1 MQKKWILLSV
11 TVVIFAVWLANADA
25 QKLVPEW
32 IKNTAMWYAQG
43 QVSEGEFLNAIKYLI
58 ENKIIVL
65 EEPED
70 LPVPQETPVIVTK
83 PRLNQCVT
91 LKQYYDNYPE
101 TRFKKQFSHIVYLD
115 SCIKLY
121 KDRIWQYQGADRVD
135 KIYQKFLEF
144 ETQRENVPKPD
155 TEPKATLLSKTKL
168 GTNLYMAK
176 FSICAGDVTIQKA
189 KILVSSAIEAIQV
202 GSNQDVPANT
212 CRNYESPIRA
222 KNVDNIKVVLL
233 ERVLES

>member
-1 MQKKWILLSV
+1 MQKKWILLSII
-11 TVVIFAVWLANADA
+11 VVIVAVGLANADA
-25 QKLVPEW
+25 QKIVPEW

-43 QVSEGEFLNAIKYLI
+43 QVSEGEFLNAIKYLV

-70 LPVPQETPVIVTK
+70 LPILQETPVIVTK
-83 PRLNQCVT
+83 PRLNQCIT
-91 LKQYYDNYPE
+91 LKQYYDDFPE

-121 KDRIWQYQGADRVD
+121 KDRIWQYQAEDRVD
-135 KIYQKFLEF
+135 KLYQKFLEF
-144 ETQRENVPKPD
+144 ETQREKAPKSD
-155 TEPKATLLSKTKL
+155 TEPQVSLLSKTKL
-168 GTNLYMAK
+168 STDLYMAK
-176 FSICAGDVTIQKA
+176 FSICAGDVTIKKA

-202 GSNQDVPANT
+202 GSNLDVPANT

-222 KNVDNIKVVLL
+222 KNVDNIKVALL
-233 ERVLES
+233 EQVLES